1 MIRRLVLYV
10 LRALV
15 WRLDAW
21 IQKQELALRQAPPEP
36 AARPRREFVAECRA
50 RELTHR
56 RRGKTAAQFDLA
68 LASRRLPLQFSKGG
82 A

>member
-1 MIRRLVLYV
+1 MIRRLVLYL

-21 IQKQELALRQAPPEP
+21 IQKQELTLRQDPTPAP
-36 AARPRREFVAECRA
+36 RPRREFVAECRV
-50 RELTHR
+50 RELVHR
-56 RRGKTAAQFDLA
+56 RRGKTAAEFDLA